1 MNKSGNTLNP
11 CLVCFHVS
19 ILSSRCC
26 DRESLTTKSRDKLL
40 PWTSLLCSLFLMIC
54 WWSKFKRIL
63 VQSPLFYRW
72 ENWGW
77 EKPVLE
83 IRSSRSS
90 FLRVWPLNQQHLYPG
105 ENLLEMQ
112 TLRLHSTYRLRIC
125 IWTRFP
131 WDLCAD
137 SLNLK
142 ALFRLEC
149 STHPPTPFFFYLK
162 FVFVGGDMQATEY
175 LIPKAQ
181 NKQDLP
187 TWVGDLLRASRN
199 SVLLLG
205 PAFLTPARG
214 RPPVQTEAR
223 LWFLDSF
230 MNLMKTLI
238 QLGCQEV
245 ELGLRNKCDLK
256 LTLLL
261 PQLGLR
267 TPLASQPLGPGF
279 SEDRKRPRASL
290 PH

>member
-1 MNKSGNTLNP
+1 MHFRIWKHFLGW
-11 CLVCFHVS
+11 
-19 ILSSRCC
+19 RA
-26 DRESLTTKSRDKLL
+26 LT
-40 PWTSLLCSLFLMIC
+40 
-54 WWSKFKRIL
+54 
-63 VQSPLFYRW
+63 
-72 ENWGW
+72 
-77 EKPVLE
+77 
-83 IRSSRSS
+83 
-90 FLRVWPLNQQHLYPG
+90 
-105 ENLLEMQ
+105 
-112 TLRLHSTYRLRIC
+112 ST
-125 IWTRFP
+125 P
-131 WDLCAD
+131 
-137 SLNLK
+137 
-142 ALFRLEC
+142 
-149 STHPPTPFFFYLK
+149 PFFFYLK
-162 FVFVGGDMQATEY
+162 VCICLIHIWGGAEMQATEY
-175 LIPKAQ
+175 LIPKTQ

-199 SVLLLG
+199 TVLLLG

-214 RPPVQTEAR
+214 RPPVQTEAK
-223 LWFLDSF
+223 LWFSDSF

>member
-149 STHPPTPFFFYLK
+149 STHPPTPFFFLLK
-162 FVFVGGDMQATEY
+162 VCICGGGHAGYRIFNSKDTEQARSPY
-175 LIPKAQ
+175 MSWRSPKG
-181 NKQDLP
+181 KQKLC
-187 TWVGDLLRASRN
+187 AS
-199 SVLLLG
+199 
-205 PAFLTPARG
+205 P
-214 RPPVQTEAR
+214 
-223 LWFLDSF
+223 
-230 MNLMKTLI
+230 
-238 QLGCQEV
+238 
-245 ELGLRNKCDLK
+245 
-256 LTLLL
+256 
-261 PQLGLR
+261 R
-267 TPLASQPLGPGF
+267 TCFPYTS
-279 SEDRKRPRASL
+279 
-290 PH
+290 